1 MKQIFAALLV
11 TIIAAHSAHC
21 LPSQEPKRVM
31 RQFNMDDAVI
41 IRELGAVITSK
52 EEKLTVDIILG
63 NNEKQS
69 SDIMKDDLI
78 LMANG
83 KKVKS
88 IKDLREQYD
97 GAKAGEE
104 FKIGLKRGENLMIA
118 KFTKKSPEELNKE
131 GHGQM
136 VITMD
141 GNDGDKVLPA
151 LGLIITS
158 KGKNAVVK
166 GTLPNAEKN
175 FTSFLPKENDV
186 ILSINGAKV
195 SSAEEFD
202 EAYTELNAGD
212 KVTIEFSRD
221 GKNSKES
228 FSKPKPMGRMIMRK

>member
-1 MKQIFAALLV
+1 MKQILALLIVILV
-11 TIIAAHSAHC
+11 TAHTAYSI
-21 LPSQEPKRVM
+21 PSQEPKRIM

-41 IRELGAVITSK
+41 IRELGAVITTK
-52 EEKLTVDIILG
+52 DEKLTVDIILG

-69 SDIMKDDLI
+69 SDIQKDDLI

-88 IKDLREQYD
+88 VKELRELYD
-97 GAKAGEE
+97 NATAGEE
-104 FKIGLKRGENLMIA
+104 IKIGLKRGENLMIA
-118 KFTKKSPEELNKE
+118 KFTKKSAEELNKE

-136 VITMD
+136 VIKMD
-141 GNDGDKVLPA
+141 GDDGDKVLPA

-166 GTLPNAEKN
+166 GILPNAGKN
-175 FTSFLPKENDV
+175 FTAFVPKENDV
-186 ILSINGAKV
+186 IVSINGAKV

-202 EAYTELNAGD
+202 EAYTELNEGD

-221 GKNSKES
+221 GKNSKET